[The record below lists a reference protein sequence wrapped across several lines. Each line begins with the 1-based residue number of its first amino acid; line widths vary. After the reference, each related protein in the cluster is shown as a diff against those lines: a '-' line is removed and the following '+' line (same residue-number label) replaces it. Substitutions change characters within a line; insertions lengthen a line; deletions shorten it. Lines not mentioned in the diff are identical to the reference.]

1 MNIKLIAG
9 MVFGLLCSSFAKATP
24 IQYIFTSNDFFT
36 LNGVSYAG
44 TYHDSDPGPVLTV
57 TIYANTDNVTTSGDF
72 YTNTPGSDFIVN
84 RAGVGVVSYDGVDLA
99 TLIGPTEFIVDPSG
113 TAYLTTTDPYSG
125 AFFGVETGPYDAVSN
140 FSGFTIP
147 QAYPGDFNT
156 SVGLLHITAYQDAE
170 TFQAKLS
177 DASPVPEP
185 MSIVFMGT
193 GVVGL
198 MALRRRR
205 VTAI

>member
-9 MVFGLLCSSFAKATP
+9 MIFGLICGSFANATP

-36 LNGVSYAG
+36 LNGISYAG
-44 TYHDSDPGPVLTV
+44 TYHEFDPGPVLTV
-57 TIYANTDNVTTSGDF
+57 TIYADTDNVTTSGDF
-72 YTNTPGSDFIVN
+72 YTDIPGSEFIVN
-84 RAGVGVVSYDGVDLA
+84 RSGIGVVSYNGVNLA
-99 TLIGPTEFIVDPSG
+99 TLIGPAEFVVDPSG
-113 TAYLTTTDPYSG
+113 TAYLSNIDPLGG

-140 FSGFTIP
+140 FSNFTFP
-147 QAYPGDFNT
+147 QVYPEDFYT
-156 SVGLLHITAYQDAE
+156 SVGLLHITGFEDGE

-185 MSIVFMGT
+185 MSIVFLST

-198 MALRRRR
+198 MVLRRRR
-205 VTAI
+205 VAAI